1 VADIKI
7 GLSTVIGDKDLAM
20 GIWIHRAGIDINIRI
35 YLDSGDTITRS
46 REKTSY
52 RSSNNTLTQATQHPS
67 SNNYVFHQHQTHLYK
82 SLREIKEKPPRNR
95 EYGKY
100 TQYYCKEDQE

>member
-1 VADIKI
+1 VPASILI
-7 GLSTVIGDKDLAM
+7 L
-20 GIWIHRAGIDINIRI
+20 RI
-35 YLDSGDTITRS
+35 YLDSGNTITRS

-52 RSSNNTLTQATQHPS
+52 RSSNNTLIQATQHPS
-67 SNNYVFHQHQTHLYK
+67 SSNYVLHQHQKITK
-82 SLREIKEKPPRNR
+82 RNKRKTPRNG